1 MVPQNPSAIIQQ
13 AESGGGTKRARTDL
27 QPLQILCSY
36 MLGQLL
42 KAPKQVVRGFF
53 TPSLRAAL
61 HDPATDLHEVLTAF
75 PVSFNGF

>member
-1 MVPQNPSAIIQQ
+1 MPQNISAIIQQ
-13 AESGGGTKRARTDL
+13 TELGDGMKRAKTDL

-42 KAPKQVVRGFF
+42 KAPEQVVLRFF

-61 HDPATDLHEVLTAF
+61 HDPAIDLHQVLTAF